1 MKEKPPRL
9 QAASLLLATRNL
21 FPSCHSQ
28 LIFFVGAE
36 KRDFYFFSDRLLW
49 AWKTAF
55 FYKSLHIGSCLN
67 FLVCTNV
74 LDLFCKLLLDCFL
87 FFSIFFSLFT
97 ICPLCFHNCFFF
109 LFFFYFRC
117 HWLFTFFVFF
127 FFRLPACYVCCAL
140 FLFAF
145 LLYIPFFASVFFG
158 LSVFFLV
165 CILSHVLLFCLIFSC
180 WLVCFPI
187 YLNSWF
193 AICFSSALCMPV
205 SPTDVEKRPWR
216 SRKEK
221 DLSGFQKNPG
231 SLQDVSRPRKKTA
244 QNSV

>member
-1 MKEKPPRL
+1 M
-9 QAASLLLATRNL
+9 
-21 FPSCHSQ
+21 
-28 LIFFVGAE
+28 
-36 KRDFYFFSDRLLW
+36 

-127 FFRLPACYVCCAL
+127 FFRLPACYVCCS
-140 FLFAF
+140 LFAF

-193 AICFSSALCMPV
+193 AICFSSCLVYARLSDRCRKKTLEV
-205 SPTDVEKRPWR
+205 QKRKR
-216 SRKEK
+216 SLGVPKK
-221 DLSGFQKNPG
+221 SGFAA
-231 SLQDVSRPRKKTA
+231 RCFEAEKKTA